1 MINETI
7 TMQTKRFHRDEKILM
22 LSSSF
27 TILNVSSKI
36 RNVLLKF

>member
-7 TMQTKRFHRDEKILM
+7 TTQTKRFHRDEKILM

-27 TILNVSSKI
+27 AIIHVSSKI
-36 RNVLLKF
+36 